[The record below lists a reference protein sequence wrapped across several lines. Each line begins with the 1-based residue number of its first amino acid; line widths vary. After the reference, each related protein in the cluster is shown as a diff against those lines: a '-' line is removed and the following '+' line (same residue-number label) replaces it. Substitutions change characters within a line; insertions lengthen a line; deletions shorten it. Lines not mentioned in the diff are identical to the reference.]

1 MDRSNDWWKRAVIYQ
16 IYPRSFCDS
25 NGDGI
30 GDIPGILS
38 KLDYLQYLGADA
50 LWLSPVYPS
59 PQYDNGYDVA
69 DYRGVDPIFGTMSD
83 LELLI
88 GEAGRRGIRII
99 MDLVLNHSSDEHPWF
114 RRACASREDPCHD
127 YYIWRDRIPQEED
140 APEQAG
146 FGYGSWKWVPG
157 VRQYYYYQFSER
169 QPDLNW
175 ANPAL
180 RQELYSMINWWV
192 DKGVGGFRLDVVDHL
207 GKDPERRVKVN
218 GPRLHELIR
227 EMSAA
232 AFRRPGLVTVG
243 EAWSATT
250 DRARLYSAPDGSE
263 LSMVFQ
269 FEHILLD
276 QAADGDKWDLA
287 PLSLPRLKQTL
298 AKWQR
303 ELHGRGWNSLF
314 WENHDLPRIVSRW
327 GDDGAYRE
335 LSAKML
341 AVLLLTMEGTPYIYQ
356 GQELG
361 MTNIRLGLDEYQDVE
376 TLNMFRD
383 RRREGWTEAQ
393 LLRAA
398 HAKSR
403 DNASTPMQW
412 SAGEN
417 AGFTSGEPWLKVN
430 PNYPEINAED
440 QVGRDGSVCECYR
453 RLIRLRREYP
463 VFTDGDF
470 ELLLPE
476 DEDLFAFT
484 RSDPEA
490 RLLAVCNFHG
500 RTVADPL
507 TDREQGMTLLYCS
520 YGEGGSRTQLR
531 PYEARV
537 FWQALTEGGK

>member
-25 NGDGI
+25 NGDGV
-30 GDIPGILS
+30 GDIPGILG

-50 LWLSPVYPS
+50 LWLSPIYPS

-69 DYRGVDPIFGTMSD
+69 DYRGVDPVFGTMSD
-83 LELLI
+83 LERLI
-88 GEAGRRGIRII
+88 DEAGKRDMRII
-99 MDLVLNHSSDEHPWF
+99 MDLVLNHSSDRHPWF
-114 RRACASREDPCHD
+114 LRASRSKDDPCHD
-127 YYIWRDRIPQEED
+127 YYIWRDRLPED
-140 APEQAG
+140 VPEQAS
-146 FGYGSWKWVPG
+146 FGYGSWKWVPEVG
-157 VRQYYYYQFSER
+157 QYYYYQFSER

-207 GKDPERRVKVN
+207 GKDPERRIKVN
-218 GPRLHELIR
+218 GPQLHELIR

-232 AFRRPGLVTVG
+232 AFHSPGLVTVG

-250 DRARLYSAPDGSE
+250 DSAKSYSAPDGSE

-276 QAADGDKWDLA
+276 QAAGGDKWDLA
-287 PLSLPRLKQTL
+287 PLSLPRLKQVL
-298 AKWQR
+298 AKWQK
-303 ELHGRGWNSLF
+303 ELHGKGWNSLF

-327 GDDGAYRE
+327 GDDSAYRE
-335 LSAKML
+335 PSAKML
-341 AVLLLTMEGTPYIYQ
+341 AVLLFSLEGTPYIYQ

-361 MTNIRLGLDEYQDVE
+361 MTNVRLELDQYRDVE

-383 RRREGWTEAQ
+383 RRRKGWTDEEM
-393 LLRAA
+393 LRAA

-403 DNASTPMQW
+403 DNARTPMQW
-412 SAGEN
+412 SADLN
-417 AGFTSGEPWLKVN
+417 AGFSSGEPWLKVN
-430 PNYPEINAED
+430 PNYPEINAES
-440 QVGRDGSVCECYR
+440 QVGRAGSVFECYR

-476 DEDLFAFT
+476 DGDVFAFT
-484 RSDPEA
+484 RSDGTA

-500 RTVADPL
+500 RTQDDPL
-507 TDREQGMTLLYCS
+507 AEQERGMTLLYGN
-520 YGEGGSRTQLR
+520 YGDDVIGARLR

-537 FWQALTEGGK
+537 LWQPLTEGGK

>member
-1 MDRSNDWWKRAVIYQ
+1 MDRSSDRWKRAVIYQ

-38 KLDYLQYLGADA
+38 KLDYLEYLGADA

-69 DYRGVDPIFGTMSD
+69 DYQGVDPIFGTMSD
-83 LELLI
+83 LERLI
-88 GEAGRRGIRII
+88 DAAGKRGIRII

-114 RRACASREDPCHD
+114 RKASQSREDPCHD
-127 YYIWRDRIPQEED
+127 YYIWRDRVPGD
-140 APEQAG
+140 APGQVS
-146 FGYGSWKWVPG
+146 FGYGSWKWVPEVG
-157 VRQYYYYQFSER
+157 QYYYYQFSEK

-207 GKDPERRVKVN
+207 GKDPERQIKVN
-218 GPRLHELIR
+218 GPHLHELIR

-250 DRARLYSAPDGSE
+250 DSAQLYSAPDGSE

-276 QAADGDKWDLA
+276 QTAGGDKWDLA
-287 PLSLPRLKQTL
+287 PLPLPRLKQVL
-298 AKWQR
+298 AKWQHD
-303 ELHGRGWNSLF
+303 LHKKGWNSLF

-327 GDDGAYRE
+327 GDDSAYRE

-341 AVLLLTMEGTPYIYQ
+341 AVLLFSMEGTPYIYQ

-361 MTNIRLGLDEYQDVE
+361 MTNIQLDMDEYQDVE

-383 RRREGWTEAQ
+383 RRLKGWTEAE

-398 HAKSR
+398 QAKSR
-403 DNASTPMQW
+403 DNARTPMQW
-412 SAGEN
+412 SAGVN
-417 AGFTSGEPWLKVN
+417 AGFSAGEPWLKVN
-430 PNYPEINAED
+430 PNYPEINAES
-440 QVGRDGSVCECYR
+440 QVGRAGSVFECYR

-463 VFTDGDF
+463 IFTDGDF

-476 DEDLFAFT
+476 DGDVFAFT
-484 RSDPEA
+484 RSDGTA

-500 RTVADPL
+500 RTQDDPL
-507 TDREQGMTLLYCS
+507 AEQERGMTLLYGN
-520 YGEGGSRTQLR
+520 YGDDVIGARLR
-531 PYEARV
+531 PYEARL
-537 FWQALTEGGK
+537 FWQPLTEGGK